1 MTLTYQYPVV
11 YFYGDDEED
20 SEIIQKEGRIEPL
33 KTDKE
38 PYEAIVS
45 AEGYFANRIWYLTGS
60 FAQTGNGIIEATW
73 RNTLCFTPCS
83 VC

>member
-1 MTLTYQYPVV
+1 MKQFCRRKFR
-11 YFYGDDEED
+11 FYSNLNDILFVGCK
-20 SEIIQKEGRIEPL
+20 IK
-33 KTDKE
+33 
-38 PYEAIVS
+38 S
-45 AEGYFANRIWYLTGS
+45 AGFANRIWYLTGS